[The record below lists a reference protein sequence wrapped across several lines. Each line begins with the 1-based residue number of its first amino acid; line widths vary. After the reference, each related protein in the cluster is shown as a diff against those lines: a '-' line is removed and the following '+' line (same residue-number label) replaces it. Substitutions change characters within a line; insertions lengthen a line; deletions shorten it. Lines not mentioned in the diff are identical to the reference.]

1 VRNITKLSERELK
14 YNDGKTS
21 WHDEY
26 RDSAWIFI
34 GGLPFDLTEG
44 DIIAIFSQYGEPVNL
59 NLVRHKDTGKSRGF
73 AFLCYEDQKSTVLA
87 VDNFNGIKVI
97 RNSFTESRLPSIY
110 DCQSNDI
117 SNLINS

>member
-97 RNSFTESRLPSIY
+97 RNCITESRLPSIY
-110 DCQSNDI
+110 DCQSTDI

>member
-14 YNDGKTS
+14 LSDGGKTS

-34 GGLPFDLTEG
+34 GGLPFDLSEG
-44 DIIAIFSQYGEPVNL
+44 DIIAVFSQYGEPVNL

-73 AFLCYEDQKSTVLA
+73 AFLCYEDQRSTILA
-87 VDNFNGIKVI
+87 VDNFNGIQV
-97 RNSFTESRLPSIY
+97 RL
-110 DCQSNDI
+110 QSLLQI
-117 SNLINS
+117 